1 MRKQLQALSLA
12 ILSTFAGLSSLSVS
26 AQESTILYEQSFDD
40 PTQFEEAAALPK
52 GWSSE
57 GTASFSAVIAT
68 DYGRF
73 ADSGEYMIVSGYP
86 QSSNR
91 KDVAFTPM
99 MDMKAGQEYKLSVKY
114 MNTGGN
120 YGRTAVM
127 KITAGNGQTADAQ
140 TVVLK
145 EESTAVSEWTLVE
158 CVFTPETDGQY
169 CFGLWNAA
177 VLSSA
182 GDVMFDTLVI
192 ETEQTEPEEP
202 EEPEWTP
209 SIPYLES

>member
-1 MRKQLQALSLA
+1 
-12 ILSTFAGLSSLSVS
+12 
-26 AQESTILYEQSFDD
+26 
-40 PTQFEEAAALPK
+40 
-52 GWSSE
+52 
-57 GTASFSAVIAT
+57 
-68 DYGRF
+68 
-73 ADSGEYMIVSGYP
+73 MIVSGYP

-192 ETEQTEPEEP
+192 ETEATEPEEP
-202 EEPEWTP
+202 AWEASLPYVETFDDATHYTGDAVLPNGWTTLGTSP
-209 SIPYLES
+209 FSTVLAADYGKVADNIRKIMIRDDHCFGCRLW